1 MSLDLSKLENI
12 KENRSHIIAR
22 CPACAEQGRD
32 RKGNHLSIDEKGR
45 FTCVL
50 YSGESGRVHRKRIF
64 KLVGGKGQM
73 NTSIKVKAPQYKLN
87 QNSTTSFTDSD
98 NRNLGRLGRVN
109 LTHKESMVIEKDILG
124 RLGRLFITPHIDSQ
138 KRRTILCKEY
148 EIAVP
153 SVPTESGG
161 ACHATSTQMFI
172 QHCESVPVKKA
183 PPMANAD
190 EPTAVEAEAIY
201 ERMCIM
207 GENCEPEEAKPY
219 VSDYGILVIP
229 WNSARKYHYWNEGQ
243 SVCDTLK
250 ELGRCDLIE
259 KYKSIYCN

>member
-32 RKGNHLSIDEKGR
+32 RKGNHLSIDENGR

-50 YSGESGRVHRKRIF
+50 YSGESGREHRKRIF

-73 NTSIKVKAPQYKLN
+73 NTSIKVKVPQCKSN
-87 QNSTTSFTDSD
+87 QNKTTLFNDSD
-98 NRNLGRLGRVN
+98 NCNLGRLGRVN

-138 KRRTILCKEY
+138 KKKNDICKEY

-153 SVPTESGG
+153 SVPTE
-161 ACHATSTQMFI
+161 
-172 QHCESVPVKKA
+172 
-183 PPMANAD
+183 PMANAD
-190 EPTAVEAEAIY
+190 KPTAAEAEALY

-207 GENCEPEEAKPY
+207 GENCEPEEVKPY
-219 VSDYGILVIP
+219 VSDFGILVIP
-229 WNSARKYHYWNEGQ
+229 WNSARKYHYWNKGQ
-243 SVCDTLK
+243 SVCNTLK